1 MISFRSSSLQRR
13 FVTPL
18 LIVTWLSGCTTWRVQ
33 TEPLQ
38 VVIAEQEPTRIRMT
52 FLSGE
57 TREVKDPMVFGETV
71 RGLWVREG
79 FVDTM
84 VEIPTDSVTQVEVLK
99 TDRGRTWLLVLA
111 VVVLPMAIALSTMET
126 TTGRSGGSNHSAENS
141 CPLVYSWD
149 GSDWRLDSGTFGG
162 AIFQPLA
169 RTDLDNLDYAA
180 PTDGVLRLK
189 LANELPETEHV
200 DALSVLAVDH
210 LPGVT
215 IVPDGAATPHAL
227 ASERSPIEAW
237 DENRR
242 NVLSEL
248 TWSDGWTWESTLTA
262 RDTAIADQ
270 LRDGVELVFERPA
283 GATEARLL
291 VDGHNTEWAAA
302 LVHYYVQLHGDSP
315 PAWYASMNEDAD
327 RARSTAETFARAGFL
342 QTDLMTQNGWAPQ
355 GLFWEAGPEIIKRQ
369 VMSVDLSEVEG
380 DRVRIRLESIPSF
393 WRIDRVAMDFG
404 PAPEFSVTRISPRS
418 ATTEEGEDVGAL
430 LRSVDGD
437 EWVMS
442 QGDFAVLELEVPPV
456 PKGLE
461 RTYLLE
467 THGWYQIDATASGP
481 PASDL
486 LRRIEA
492 GPADLAKV
500 AVGLRNDAL
509 AMAMDAARRD
519 ASSASSPEGGR
530 R

>member
-1 MISFRSSSLQRR
+1 
-13 FVTPL
+13 
-18 LIVTWLSGCTTWRVQ
+18 
-33 TEPLQ
+33 
-38 VVIAEQEPTRIRMT
+38 
-52 FLSGE
+52 
-57 TREVKDPMVFGETV
+57 
-71 RGLWVREG
+71 
-79 FVDTM
+79 
-84 VEIPTDSVTQVEVLK
+84 
-99 TDRGRTWLLVLA
+99 
-111 VVVLPMAIALSTMET
+111 
-126 TTGRSGGSNHSAENS
+126 
-141 CPLVYSWD
+141 
-149 GSDWRLDSGTFGG
+149 
-162 AIFQPLA
+162 
-169 RTDLDNLDYAA
+169 
-180 PTDGVLRLK
+180 
-189 LANELPETEHV
+189 
-200 DALSVLAVDH
+200 
-210 LPGVT
+210 
-215 IVPDGAATPHAL
+215 
-227 ASERSPIEAW
+227 
-237 DENRR
+237 
-242 NVLSEL
+242 
-248 TWSDGWTWESTLTA
+248 
-262 RDTAIADQ
+262 
-270 LRDGVELVFERPA
+270 
-283 GATEARLL
+283 
-291 VDGHNTEWAAA
+291 
-302 LVHYYVQLHGDSP
+302 
-315 PAWYASMNEDAD
+315 
-327 RARSTAETFARAGFL
+327 
-342 QTDLMTQNGWAPQ
+342 MTQNGWVPQ

-380 DRVRIRLESIPSF
+380 NRVRIRLESIPSF

-486 LRRIEA
+486 LHRIEA
-492 GPADLAKV
+492 GPSDLAKV